1 MLDDYI
7 EDFKRFLLIDKGR
20 SANTIAAYERDL
32 KKFQAFIEDQGI
44 DQIGAIKKDQIK
56 AYLGQVA
63 NQGYAAS
70 SANRNLS
77 SLKQFF
83 NFLMMEKIIIEN
95 PLSLLKSAKKTKS
108 LPKYLSLDQVEK
120 LIQSPNIQDNLGIR
134 DRAIF
139 ELMYATGLRVSELT
153 DLNLANLHLSLGFV
167 QVLGKGNKERIIP
180 LGEEAIFWLNK
191 YLDQVRPLLS
201 KDGSQASQPVFVTE
215 RGKGFTRQGIW
226 KNLKKYVVLAGLDP
240 DQVSPHVIR
249 HSFAT
254 HLLEHGADLNLVQE
268 LLGHADI
275 STTQIYTHVS
285 RVRLQEV
292 YRQNFP
298 RASQSQIRKEE

>member
-44 DQIGAIKKDQIK
+44 DHIGAIKKDQIK

-180 LGEEAIFWLNK
+180 LGEEAIFWLQK

-285 RVRLQEV
+285 RVRMQEV

>member
-32 KKFQAFIEDQGI
+32 KKFQAFIEEQGI
-44 DQIGAIKKDQIK
+44 DHIGAIKKDQIK

-153 DLNLANLHLSLGFV
+153 DLNLASLHLSLGFV
-167 QVLGKGNKERIIP
+167 QVIGKGNKERIIP
-180 LGEEAIFWLNK
+180 LGEEAIFWLQK

-285 RVRLQEV
+285 RVRMQEV